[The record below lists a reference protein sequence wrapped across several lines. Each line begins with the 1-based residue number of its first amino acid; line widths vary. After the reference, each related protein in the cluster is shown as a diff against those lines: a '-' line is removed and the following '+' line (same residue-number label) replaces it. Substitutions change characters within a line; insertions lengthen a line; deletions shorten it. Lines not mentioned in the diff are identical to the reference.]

1 MANIKSQKKRVITNE
16 IRRVR
21 NQSVRSHMKTM
32 MKHALEA
39 IESKDSEKIGT
50 RLPLALSA
58 IDKAAKKRVI
68 HMNSAARKKSLLQH
82 RAAMAQAPVSQ

>member
-16 IRRVR
+16 IRRIR

-32 MKHALEA
+32 MKYALEA
-39 IESKDSEKIGT
+39 IESKDSEQIGT
-50 RLPLALSA
+50 RVPQALSA
-58 IDKAAKKRVI
+58 IDKAAKKHVI

-82 RAAMAQAPVSQ
+82 RAAMVQTSATQ